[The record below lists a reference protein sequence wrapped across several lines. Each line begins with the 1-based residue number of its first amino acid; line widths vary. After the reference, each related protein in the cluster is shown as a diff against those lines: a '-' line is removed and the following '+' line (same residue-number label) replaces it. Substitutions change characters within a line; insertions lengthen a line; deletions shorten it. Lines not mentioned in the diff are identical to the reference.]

1 MLSLGKEIDKYAVV
15 PYNGFRDL
23 QDYYSSMSA
32 LGDIEIGKHGFIE
45 EVHSDGGK
53 IHSVSVPLCVL
64 HAFDDPLITWR
75 ATANNHGFMR
85 PEKMVKS
92 GSGNVMLLLTKSGG
106 HVGWPTGILPCQ
118 DKWKWMSE
126 VAMSF
131 GRAVTMA
138 KQPS

>member
-1 MLSLGKEIDKYAVV
+1 LLGKEIDEYAVV

-23 QDYYSSMSA
+23 KHYYSSMSA
-32 LGDIEIGKHGFIE
+32 LGDIQIGKHGYIE
-45 EVHSDGGK
+45 EGHDHSAK

-75 ATANNHGFMR
+75 TTASNYGFMH
-85 PEKMVKS
+85 PENLVKS
-92 GSGNVMLLLTKSGG
+92 GSGNVLLLLTKSGG
-106 HVGWPTGILPCQ
+106 HVGWPTGILPFH

-131 GRAVTMA
+131 GRAVATA
-138 KQPS
+138 KQISE